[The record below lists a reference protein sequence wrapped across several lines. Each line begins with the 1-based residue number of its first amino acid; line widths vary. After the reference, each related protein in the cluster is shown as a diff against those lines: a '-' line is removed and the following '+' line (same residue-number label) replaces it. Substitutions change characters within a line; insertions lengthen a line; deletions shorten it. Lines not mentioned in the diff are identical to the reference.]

1 MISEEY
7 YQNLVKS
14 INETQQRILSKFIEK
29 YYSNL

>member
-7 YQNLVKS
+7 YKNLVKS
-14 INETQQRILSKFIEK
+14 INKTQQRILSKFIEK

>member
-7 YQNLVKS
+7 YQNLVKN
-14 INETQQRILSKFIEK
+14 INKTQQRILSKFIEK

>member
-14 INETQQRILSKFIEK
+14 INKTQQRILSKFIEK